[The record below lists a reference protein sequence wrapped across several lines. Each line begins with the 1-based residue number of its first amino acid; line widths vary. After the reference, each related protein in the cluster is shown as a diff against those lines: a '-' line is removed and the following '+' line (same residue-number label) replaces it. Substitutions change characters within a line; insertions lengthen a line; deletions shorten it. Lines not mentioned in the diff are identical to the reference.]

1 MRDKAM
7 HICALQKPK
16 PVFFGTQSKLNCE
29 VLWDELAFEV
39 RWAVAGDSV
48 VMQLVSKL
56 GKLPQCSQLN
66 SALLSVLFPNT
77 HIYSFHLQLCPFHE
91 KKNAKLVWISTA
103 PKDGSSNER
112 FS

>member
-1 MRDKAM
+1 MRDKA
-7 HICALQKPK
+7 IYVCALQKPK
-16 PVFFGTQSKLNCE
+16 PLFFDIQSKLNCE

-66 SALLSVLFPNT
+66 SALLFILFSHT
-77 HIYSFHLQLCPFHE
+77 HIYSFHLSLCRFHE
-91 KKNAKLVWISTA
+91 
-103 PKDGSSNER
+103 EQM
-112 FS
+112 